1 MPWLTEFGDVI
12 LEAGRASGALSTGAA
27 GDPGADLSLG
37 RDPEALLAVWPGGV
51 TIDDPR
57 AGRVEGEAAIRAFF
71 AVDAGWMRERGA
83 TVVVVATTYSAD
95 RFVGEYDV
103 ELMQDGESFV
113 LPVAIAVEPDK
124 ARRALAIRVYHS
136 QWPLLGHH
144 EVRPPLL
151 ERDPSVRESDVVG
164 EYQAA
169 LAAGD
174 AERITAT
181 FEADGCFREPAGP
194 QHKVCGLEA
203 LLPFFSGFFAVGGG
217 IILEHCTVTEDGV
230 RTALEFNAIKWG
242 EHDIP
247 HQAGIAIYERG
258 ATGHLA
264 NARIYDDVTPPF
276 D

>member
-1 MPWLTEFGDVI
+1 
-12 LEAGRASGALSTGAA
+12 
-27 GDPGADLSLG
+27 LSLG
-37 RDPEALLAVWPGGV
+37 RDPAALLDLWPGGV

-57 AGRVEGEAAIRAFF
+57 AGRVEGLAAIRAFF

-83 TVVVVATTYSAD
+83 TVRVEATTYAAD

-103 ELMQDGESFV
+103 ELMQDGTSFV
-113 LPVAIAVEPDK
+113 LPVAVAVEPDP
-124 ARRALAIRVYHS
+124 ARRAVAIRVYHS
-136 QWPLLGHH
+136 QWPLLGRH
-144 EVRPPLL
+144 VLRLPLL

-181 FEADGCFREPAGP
+181 FETDGCFREPAGP
-194 QHKVCGLEA
+194 QFRVCGTDA
-203 LLPFFSGFFAVGGG
+203 LLPFFAGFFAVGGG

-230 RTALEFNAIKWG
+230 RTALEFNAIKWS
-242 EHDIP
+242 EHEMP

-258 ATGHLA
+258 ATGKLA